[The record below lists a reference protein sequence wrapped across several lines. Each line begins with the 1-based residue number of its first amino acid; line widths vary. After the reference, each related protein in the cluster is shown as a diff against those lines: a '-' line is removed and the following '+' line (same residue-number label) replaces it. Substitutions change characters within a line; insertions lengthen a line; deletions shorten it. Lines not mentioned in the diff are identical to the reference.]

1 MISVVVLTHN
11 RLHLLQRC
19 VRDVL
24 LRTSPL
30 TREIVIWNNASE
42 DGTAEYL
49 ASLDDP
55 RITVV
60 DHEENIGT
68 NAYASGVELTTGDFI
83 VEVDDDVI
91 EAPPR
96 WDETLLEAF
105 RKIPNIGYL
114 VADLKEDPNDSAYR
128 YLEYVKNERNV
139 FVRRQIDGITIL
151 EGPTGS
157 GVAITS
163 RDVYERVGGFRRHKK
178 LVFWHEA
185 AAYVRDVRRLGY
197 RTAILED
204 LKVWHAGSPYYSEP
218 SRAKLE
224 FHRHRM
230 RTSARIDL
238 VKGALLRVPGVAALN
253 QRFALFAPPDRYTPP
268 EFGRAPE

>member
-1 MISVVVLTHN
+1 MT
-11 RLHLLQRC
+11 Q
-19 VRDVL
+19 
-24 LRTSPL
+24 
-30 TREIVIWNNASE
+30 EIVIWNNASE
-42 DGTAEYL
+42 DGTADYL
-49 ASLDDP
+49 GTLNDP

-60 DHEENIGT
+60 GHDENLGT
-68 NAYASGVELTTGDFI
+68 NAYARAVELTSAPYI

-91 EAPPR
+91 EAPQG
-96 WDETLLEAF
+96 WDKTLLDAF
-105 RKIPNIGYL
+105 QKIPNIGYL

-139 FVRRQIDGITIL
+139 FVRKEIDGIRIL

-163 RDVYERVGGFRRHKK
+163 RDVYERVGGFRQHKK

-185 AAYVRDVRRLGY
+185 AAYVRDVRKLGY

-204 LKVWHAGSPYYSEP
+204 LKVWHAGSPYYSQP

-224 FHRHRM
+224 FHRHRQRANA
-230 RTSARIDL
+230 RTDV
-238 VKGALLRVPGVAALN
+238 VKGIILRLPFVASLN
-253 QRFALFAPPDRYTPP
+253 DRFAWFAPPDRYEPP